1 MTWIEKARRWWIG
14 YKQLQKRSLGN
25 LGQRDRAAL
34 YVPWQMAV
42 NRAGELLRTY
52 DGPKINAPRY
62 NTPPY
67 YYKIISEAFD
77 EAVSHLNDMNDAYRA
92 YKTKEASWWK
102 NVLPYFVDDVEK
114 IGRAIEEITDK
125 IIAAVK
131 NLANLLEKHTG
142 IVLVLAGL
150 VMVFIVVEKVPGG
163 GGVRRLQKSA

>member
-1 MTWIEKARRWWIG
+1 
-14 YKQLQKRSLGN
+14 
-25 LGQRDRAAL
+25 
-34 YVPWQMAV
+34 MAV

-52 DGPKINAPRY
+52 EGPKIQGTQY
-62 NTPPY
+62 DTPAY
-67 YYKIISEAFD
+67 YYKIISENFD
-77 EAVSHLNDMNDAYRA
+77 EAVAHLNTMNDAYRA
-92 YKTKEASWWK
+92 YQTKEAGWWK
-102 NVLPYFVDDVEK
+102 NVLPDFVDDVEK
-114 IGRAIEEITDK
+114 LGHAIAEITDK